1 MASSER
7 VGIELDLIG
16 RDAVMS
22 DLQRLDRMVRTVTG
36 KHAIQLD
43 LGRTKEEMIAVNSEL
58 EKYRRLRD
66 DAEKGSKEYDD
77 AAKKVKELSREY
89 KELSIRAQEYSRVLR
104 EHKSFGQV
112 YDGIRAKVKQLGS
125 ALTSTGQAMK
135 LFSRPFNSL
144 MRGTVLGAG
153 YKLLNVATSGL
164 SGAFERYDTF
174 KTYAKSLEALG
185 YDAEKKFAIG
195 AGEAMTAIENLNES
209 VLGLPTGLDEIVAA
223 QKKYL
228 AASGDMVTATMAAIA
243 ANNTFLAQGSD
254 AKDQLRGAR
263 QLRNLLSGGEMTKA
277 RWQSI
282 LESMPLAVKAVGEEL
297 GYTDKNMDEFRK
309 SLLEGEIAADDFLK
323 AFLEVGT
330 SGKIKAATDEMKHTF
345 GAVSANIGNAF
356 KRMGENVIK
365 TLDDVLMKATG
376 KDTIDL
382 LLDFKGVIDS
392 FSEGVQSWI
401 KAHPDVILNFIEAL
415 KKIDF
420 ASFFKGVGDGLATS
434 LEYATKL
441 IDLLGGRGLSVIGK
455 LMTYSGFI
463 STPLTIIGG
472 FLRGIGSIAVG
483 LFGATVT
490 KGIER
495 LGGGGG
501 GLLGGILTKIFGKKG
516 AGEIAKEAASAPKAL
531 DTMKNVFSKLQGVL
545 TAAGEIAIISGTA
558 WFSAKTIKSAVSD
571 FKDIV
576 NILGEIDYEGAKNAL
591 AGISAMFVGGGVVG
605 TMIGKVGKKAGLE
618 ALAGT
623 AIGALITMIL
633 SLASAVDMAYL
644 KQAVTDFRDTVN
656 MFDEIRSALDEF
668 DVGALRALVGKATEV
683 TTAMNDIRTELTGEA
698 NKEGGKEGIKALPK
712 KVKQGVKDIFEVLDT
727 LLSSV
732 DLINSLN
739 SAEIDIS
746 NLGTNSGSLTNAIDA
761 IGKIID
767 ELPQAF
773 QNGAASELSG
783 EVLTTVK
790 NFNNVFTHIKIMM
803 GSLQEAFKV
812 LSPTANPNAVPMFT
826 FKQRLEDMFN
836 DMSGIVSSYDR
847 ARIGNTAVLK
857 TKMENLADAFEDI
870 KRIMTKLQQMQ
881 AIKLEAGT
889 KKGGSLFKSMQT
901 INDLMTDLG
910 NAFAPE
916 IVNGLNGNIQTF
928 VTAVDEMF
936 AAIDRLTM
944 GENGTGAIDIS
955 IKFNPDISGLAATIG
970 AIRAANRRI
979 ASAVRAIKTEYSKT
993 INVKIRANVNTSGA
1007 VSAISGGASLVK
1019 SAAEGAIEKV
1029 NQSRGGYTSR
1039 HGVLY
1044 RSGGGSVFRPRGT
1057 DKIPAMLTEGE
1068 YVHRKQAVDTFGID
1082 FMRKVN
1088 NLDIRGAMNALLAR
1102 GGMSASIGRQSIIN
1116 NTVNNNQRVTQNINT
1131 NNPQFARI
1139 RASRFAGAL

>member
-7 VGIELDLIG
+7 VGIELQLIG
-16 RDAVMS
+16 RDAVMN
-22 DLQRLDRMVRTVTG
+22 DFQKLERMVRTVTG

-66 DAEKGSKEYDD
+66 DAEKGSKEYDE
-77 AAKKVKELSREY
+77 AAQKVKQLSREY

-185 YDAEKKFAIG
+185 YNASKKFAIG
-195 AGEAMTAIENLNES
+195 TGEAMTAIENLNES

-228 AASGDMVTATMAAIA
+228 AASGSMKKATMAAIA

-263 QLRNLLSGGEMTKA
+263 QIRNLLAGGEMTKA

-297 GYTDKNMDEFRK
+297 GYTSKNMDEFRK
-309 SLLEGEIAADDFLK
+309 SLLEGEINANDFLD
-323 AFLEVGT
+323 AFLKVGT

-365 TLDDVLMKATG
+365 TLDDVLKKATG
-376 KDTIDL
+376 KDTIDF

-441 IDLLGGRGLSVIGK
+441 IDLLGGRGLSVLGK

-472 FLRGIGSIAVG
+472 FLRGIGSIAAG

-495 LGGGGG
+495 LGGK
-501 GLLGGILTKIFGKKG
+501 GILGNLFLKIFGKKG
-516 AGEIAKEAASAPKAL
+516 AKEIAKEAASAPKAL

-545 TAAGEIAIISGTA
+545 TAAGEVAIISGTA
-558 WFSAKTIKSAVSD
+558 WFSAKTIKSAILD

-576 NILGEIDYEGAKNAL
+576 NVLGEIDWEGAKKAFNV
-591 AGISAMFVGGGVVG
+591 MFKLFAGGGIVG
-605 TMIGKVGKKAGLE
+605 TLLGTPTGKAVGMNLLG
-618 ALAGT
+618 GT
-623 AIGALITMIL
+623 AIGALITMIVG
-633 SLASAVDMAYL
+633 LASAVDMSYL
-644 KQAVTDFRDTVN
+644 KQAVTDFRDTVA

-712 KVKQGVKDIFEVLDT
+712 KVKQGVKDIFEVLGT

-767 ELPQAF
+767 ELPEAF
-773 QNGAASELSG
+773 QNESASELSG

-916 IVNGLNGNIQTF
+916 IVNTLNGNIQTF
-928 VTAVDEMF
+928 VTAVDDMF

-944 GENGTGAIDIS
+944 GESGTGAIDIS

-993 INVKIRANVNTSGA
+993 INVKIKANVNTSGA

-1057 DKIPAMLTEGE
+1057 DKIPAMLSEGE